1 MNSLSLSDPSQSH
14 TDLLD
19 QAMDNQF
26 IKSETLDHHL
36 VPGAHLWRLVRV
48 TVKQDCIDGLF
59 PGQSANF
66 IICHAL
72 GGSDDPTGT
81 LPLPESDRLTVLSCP
96 LRFLDQARVRS
107 EKWRE
112 AVRAFHH
119 AMPSSISLPT
129 PSSVDTAG

>member
-1 MNSLSLSDPSQSH
+1 MNSLSFSVPSQSQI
-14 TDLLD
+14 DLLD
-19 QAMDNQF
+19 YAMNNQF
-26 IKSETLDHHL
+26 IESETLDHHL

-48 TVKQDCIDGLF
+48 TVKQDCVDGLF

-96 LRFLDQARVRS
+96 LHFLDQARVRS
-107 EKWRE
+107 AMWRE
-112 AVRAFHH
+112 AVHAFHH
-119 AMPSSISLPT
+119 AMPSSTSLTT
-129 PSSVDTAG
+129 PFNADTGG